1 MSFLKLAAAAA
12 IGGVLF
18 SAAAFTDSQAGPGTA
33 RSAVNYGV
41 GNVAGMIGEAANV
54 VPRVVEEVRPAL
66 QNTMNQAGDV
76 LGQQGTATQ
85 PRDDVVDPAD
95 QGSQP

>member
-1 MSFLKLAAAAA
+1 MILKMVAAAC

-18 SAAAFTDSQAGPGTA
+18 SAAAFTDSKAGPGTA
-33 RSAVNYGV
+33 RQSVNYGV

-76 LGQQGTATQ
+76 LGSTATST
-85 PRDDVVDPAD
+85 PARDDVVTPDE
-95 QGSQP
+95 QGGQP

>member
-1 MSFLKLAAAAA
+1 MILKMAAAAC

-54 VPRVVEEVRPAL
+54 VPRVVQEVRPAL
-66 QNTMNQAGDV
+66 QNTMTQAGDV
-76 LGQQGTATQ
+76 LGQQGTPA
-85 PRDDVVDPAD
+85 PRDDVVDPSE
-95 QGSQP
+95 QGGAP